1 MMSQIN
7 LRIDEKIK
15 KDAEKTLD
23 EIGLSMSS
31 AITIFLKKV
40 ARENRIPFELN
51 ADPFYSEDNIKR
63 LKKSI
68 HQFETVGG
76 TIHEVNLDD

>member
-31 AITIFLKKV
+31 AITIFLKK
-40 ARENRIPFELN
+40 
-51 ADPFYSEDNIKR
+51 
-63 LKKSI
+63 
-68 HQFETVGG
+68 
-76 TIHEVNLDD
+76 